1 VAPSLYQSN
10 RPTMISKKT
19 SIAMSL
25 ITLLAIVGALAFYRA
40 SSAPKTDGSRTETID
55 VLGFAMSGLEKFAIT
70 DSFGGDFSDDPERNL
85 SAEGGGDILRIK
97 VISDATKIQA
107 QKYTSGQ
114 ATLLESQYDE
124 RLPPYP
130 EFLTNQTGCDER
142 FLPQRRSHAQGMFYL
157 IHADERFNYGLCAE
171 ELVRYRAGFGI
182 FYCEP
187 EKKIFQIE
195 YFVGKDRPVSDVER
209 FMNSFKCTE

>member
-1 VAPSLYQSN
+1 
-10 RPTMISKKT
+10 
-19 SIAMSL
+19 
-25 ITLLAIVGALAFYRA
+25 
-40 SSAPKTDGSRTETID
+40 
-55 VLGFAMSGLEKFAIT
+55 MSGLEKFAIT
-70 DSFGGDFSDDPERNL
+70 DSFGGYFSDDPERNL

-114 ATLLESQYDE
+114 APLLESQYDE
-124 RLPPYP
+124 RLS
-130 EFLTNQTGCDER
+130 
-142 FLPQRRSHAQGMFYL
+142 PQRRSHAHGMFYL